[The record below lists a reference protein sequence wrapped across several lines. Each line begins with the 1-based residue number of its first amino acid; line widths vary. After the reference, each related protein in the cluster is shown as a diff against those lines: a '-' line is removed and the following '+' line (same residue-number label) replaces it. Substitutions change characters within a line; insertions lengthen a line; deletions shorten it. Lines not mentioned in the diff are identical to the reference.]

1 MNKTDIKRAFGNNL
15 KKYRLAANMSQ
26 EEIALAENMS
36 PTYVSELERG
46 EKCPS
51 LDTIF
56 KLGKALN
63 ISPSILVMFE
73 SGEHIETESL
83 AVIKNALGDVP
94 CEHKMKLARVFE
106 ILAKVYN
113 ADFK

>member
-1 MNKTDIKRAFGNNL
+1 MDKTDIKRAFGNNL
-15 KKYRLAANMSQ
+15 KKYRLSAKMSQ
-26 EEIALAENMS
+26 EDIALAENMS
-36 PTYVSELERG
+36 PTYISELERG

-63 ISPSILVMFE
+63 VSPSMLVLFE
-73 SGEHIETESL
+73 TGEHTETE
-83 AVIKNALGDVP
+83 VIAIVSNALKEVP
-94 CEHKMKLARVFE
+94 SEHKIKLARVFE

>member
-1 MNKTDIKRAFGNNL
+1 MNKEDVKKAFGNNL
-15 KKYRLAANMSQ
+15 KKYRTLAKKSQ
-26 EEIALAENMS
+26 EDIALHENMS
-36 PTYVSELERG
+36 PTYISELERG

-56 KLGKALN
+56 KLGNALN
-63 ISPSILVMFE
+63 VSPSMLVLF
-73 SGEHIETESL
+73 ETESHVDSESF
-83 AVIKNALGDVP
+83 AIVKNALSNVP
-94 CEHKMKLARVFE
+94 DEHKLKLAHVFE